1 MASLIY
7 NNFLEELLKANID
20 FENDTFKLA
29 LVTSSYTPDRDTH
42 DNFDDITNE
51 VSGTGYTAG
60 GAALANLT
68 VTQDNTND
76 KAVFDA
82 YDVTWAS
89 STITARAGILY
100 KVGAWASTSPL
111 IGYIDFTEDKVSTV
125 GNFIVSF
132 NVSGI
137 ITVGESA

>member
-100 KVGAWASTSPL
+100 KVGAGASTSPL

-132 NVSGI
+132 NASGI

>member
-68 VTQDNTND
+68 VTRQYKWQSCFWCIWCYVGKFND
-76 KAVFDA
+76 
-82 YDVTWAS
+82 YCES
-89 STITARAGILY
+89 RY
-100 KVGAWASTSPL
+100 
-111 IGYIDFTEDKVSTV
+111 
-125 GNFIVSF
+125 FI
-132 NVSGI
+132 
-137 ITVGESA
+137 